1 MDDRHEQY
9 CPNCSGVSPT
19 GGYCAACL
27 AMLIAAE
34 RGDNSSWLQEDSF
47 TAFGRND
54 DDGNEAFGDD
64 AFIRDGD
71 DENTSPSRLSLSGER
86 VTRDLMPGA
95 TARPDAGVPGRPAP
109 DPPPIL
115 PLSTPTVLA
124 DPVLRELLPSDPDT
138 ATRLLSDLTLI
149 GDCLDA
155 AAALHATGNVAQTQ
169 AAEQAAREV
178 YDFWSAFYRN
188 QERLALIAER
198 LHELTVASI
207 EAAEAA
213 RVAGQADAQALDN
226 DAALRKSWNRANT
239 DPVFQPAHPGAD
251 LASFGIARDPST
263 MTPQE
268 QADYMLRQYA
278 TSYQQPLAE
287 TPQLRQLWEEAA
299 TGNRSYDA
307 ARDRFWEQVN
317 HGNDANAQY
326 TRAMLEA
333 ANFQIRTG
341 SQPPLLNLP
350 TGSHN
355 PNLDYLVRPGESGG
369 RYVCELLVSLPVC
382 SA

>member
-1 MDDRHEQY
+1 MKPVDDRREQY

-47 TAFGRND
+47 TAFGRD
-54 DDGNEAFGDD
+54 DDDGDD
-64 AFIRDGD
+64 AFVRDDD
-71 DENTSPSRLSLSGER
+71 DENTSPSQLSLSGER

-95 TARPDAGVPGRPAP
+95 TARPDAGVPGHPAP

-155 AAALHATGNVAQTQ
+155 AAALRATGNVAQAQ

-178 YDFWSAFYRN
+178 YDFWSVFYRD

-207 EAAEAA
+207 EAAEAG
-213 RVAGQADAQALDN
+213 RVAGQAAAQALDD
-226 DAALRKSWNRANT
+226 DAALEKSWNRANT

-268 QADYMLRQYA
+268 QADYAARTYA
-278 TSYQQPLAE
+278 PDDMGIYETTGRLARGLAGE
-287 TPQLRQLWEEAA
+287 KAA
-299 TGNRSYDA
+299 TEFLASEGHQILQYKPDITGTNQGGFDMVTMHTTGCTSWTTRPIG
-307 ARDRFWEQVN
+307 AR
-317 HGNDANAQY
+317 AIS
-326 TRAMLEA
+326 TR
-333 ANFQIRTG
+333 
-341 SQPPLLNLP
+341 
-350 TGSHN
+350 
-355 PNLDYLVRPGESGG
+355 RP
-369 RYVCELLVSLPVC
+369 R
-382 SA
+382 